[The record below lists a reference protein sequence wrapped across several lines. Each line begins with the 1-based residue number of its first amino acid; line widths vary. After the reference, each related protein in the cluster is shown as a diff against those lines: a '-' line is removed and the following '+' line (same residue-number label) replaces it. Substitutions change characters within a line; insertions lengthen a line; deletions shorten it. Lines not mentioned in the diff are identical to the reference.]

1 MTNPNDPV
9 ELLLDEHVVI
19 LAQADELRQAMDR
32 LAKAGP
38 SGLEAERETLGS
50 FARLLAGKLALHAL
64 KEDDALFPAVEA
76 HIGTDGPT
84 AVMREEHKEIHQRG
98 VEYRALLK
106 ELHEVDHPEIEAQ
119 SEAYQEMVEG
129 MASGDIPDLDTMQAN
144 VNTLLDLMHVHFE
157 KEEQVLFPMTYNVLD
172 KDALAEV
179 AQKFRDLEAQQ
190 S

>member
-106 ELHEVDHPEIEAQ
+106 ELHEV
-119 SEAYQEMVEG
+119 G
-129 MASGDIPDLDTMQAN
+129 TRCR
-144 VNTLLDLMHVHFE
+144 
-157 KEEQVLFPMTYNVLD
+157 PM
-172 KDALAEV
+172 
-179 AQKFRDLEAQQ
+179 
-190 S
+190 